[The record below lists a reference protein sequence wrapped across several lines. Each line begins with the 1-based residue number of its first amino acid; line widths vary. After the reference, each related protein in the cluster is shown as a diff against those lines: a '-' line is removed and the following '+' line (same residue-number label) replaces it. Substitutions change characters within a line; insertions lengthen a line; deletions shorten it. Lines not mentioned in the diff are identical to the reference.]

1 MSTYQYI
8 VGDSRNIDRIFKERD
23 IRQPS
28 LIITSPPYFNIKNYE
43 DSDQQIGLGQSYEE
57 YLRDL
62 RDIFQKCYEMSSPDA
77 SFWMIAD
84 TVKIKGVTVPLPFD
98 INQELSKSFSL
109 TWKLK
114 ETIIWN
120 KSKNIPWHSRGYFKN
135 HFEYIFLYVKDR
147 NYKFNMDSIR
157 EISDLKKWW
166 LTYPERYNP
175 KGKAPSNVWEFT
187 IPIRGWGKS
196 YLNHFCPFPFPL
208 VEKII
213 SLSTDENDFVL
224 DPFAGSGSVLAIAY
238 VMNRDS
244 VGIDINKEYKKRFM
258 QEVVVGAK
266 KYWARRRKELML
278 TRQKIRQFTVMNN
291 RLRKNK
297 LGAMVSERATCS
309 YAKSGDCVLVL
320 ENAGDENVIDC
331 IIVSDE
337 GAIDTSLLAQDEE
350 IRELTNVFRI
360 GINWMVS
367 NRKDAI
373 KLLRDTT
380 LYKYELG
387 NIHEYIYPVTLEEMI
402 ADTNRNE
409 YFYSSVGLSISKP
422 DALFRKSIID

>member
-8 VGDSRNIDRIFKERD
+8 VGDSRNVDRIFKERD
-23 IRQPS
+23 IGQPD
-28 LIITSPPYFNIKNYE
+28 LIMTSPPYFNIKNYE
-43 DSDQQIGLGQSYEE
+43 NSDQQIGLRQSYEE

-62 RDIFQKCYEMSSPDA
+62 RDIFQECYELSSPHA

-84 TVKIKGVTVPLPFD
+84 TVKVKGIMVPLPFD
-98 INQELSKSFSL
+98 INQELSRSSSP

-120 KSKNIPWHSRGYFKN
+120 KLKNIPWHSKGCFKN

-147 NYKFNMDSIR
+147 KYKFNVDSVR

-187 IPIRGWGKS
+187 TPIRGWGKS

-208 VEKII
+208 VEKIL
-213 SLSTDENDFVL
+213 SLSTDENDSVF
-224 DPFAGSGSVLAIAY
+224 DPFAGSGSVLATAY

-244 VGIDINKEYKKRFM
+244 VGIDINREYKKRFM
-258 QEVVVGAK
+258 EETLVGAK
-266 KYWARRRKELML
+266 KYWLRRKRELMV
-278 TRQKIRQFTVMNN
+278 TRQKIKQFVLINN
-291 RLRKNK
+291 KLRKNK
-297 LGAMVSERATCS
+297 LSAMVSERATYS
-309 YAKSGDCVLVL
+309 YARKGDYVLVL
-320 ENAGDENVIDC
+320 ENAKDEKMIDC
-331 IIVSDE
+331 IIIGDE
-337 GAIDTSLLAQDEE
+337 SAIDTSLLAQDGE
-350 IRELTNVFRI
+350 IQELTNVFGI

-367 NRKDAI
+367 SRKDAV

-380 LYKYELG
+380 LYKYKLG
-387 NIHEYIYPVTLEEMI
+387 NVHEYIYSVTLEEMI
-402 ADTNRNE
+402 GDINRNE
-409 YFYSSVGLSISKP
+409 HFYSSIALSISKP
-422 DALFRKSIID
+422 DALF

>member
-23 IRQPS
+23 IGQPD
-28 LIITSPPYFNIKNYE
+28 LIMTSPPYFNIKNYE

-62 RDIFQKCYEMSSPDA
+62 RDIFQKCYELSSPHA

-84 TVKIKGVTVPLPFD
+84 TVKVKGIMVPLPFD
-98 INQELSKSFSL
+98 INRELSRSSSP

-120 KSKNIPWHSRGYFKN
+120 KLKNIPWHSKGYFKN

-147 NYKFNMDSIR
+147 KYKFNMDSVR

-187 IPIRGWGKS
+187 TPIRGWGKS

-208 VEKII
+208 VEKIL
-213 SLSTDENDFVL
+213 SLSTDENDSVL
-224 DPFAGSGSVLAIAY
+224 DPFAGSGSVLATAY
-238 VMNRDS
+238 VMDRDS
-244 VGIDINKEYKKRFM
+244 VGFDINKEYKKRFM
-258 QEVVVGAK
+258 EEVLVGAK
-266 KYWARRRKELML
+266 KYWARRERELML
-278 TRQKIRQFTVMNN
+278 TEQKIKQFAVMNS

-297 LGAMVSERATCS
+297 LGAMVSRRATCS
-309 YAKSGDCVLVL
+309 YAKKGDYVLVL
-320 ENAGDENVIDC
+320 ENARHENVIDC

-337 GAIDTSLLAQDEE
+337 SPIDTSLFSQDEE
-350 IRELTNVFRI
+350 IQELTNVFRI
-360 GINWMVS
+360 GINWTVS
-367 NRKDAI
+367 SYKNAI
-373 KLLRDTT
+373 ELLRDRT
-380 LYKYELG
+380 LYKYKFG
-387 NIHEYIYPVTLEEMI
+387 NIHDYIHPVTLEEII

-409 YFYSSVGLSISKP
+409 HFYSSIKLSISKP
-422 DALFRKSIID
+422 DALF